1 MKSLFVTNVL
11 VVLLLFCPRVAAS
24 KLAEVENS
32 QPLQSELRKR
42 DLKLIDILFA
52 IACKNSSA
60 VREARKATGIRA
72 FEDVVSVE
80 LSPSRG
86 LINYKGSDGSSS
98 EQEQSFSISVTLDPI
113 KLITVFDKISVLDTR
128 YHETMRQ
135 KRLEVV
141 QRYIAYLQAQQLSII
156 AAHKM
161 QEFNNGANATAKNA
175 PATKKLLSNSEY
187 ITVTTEMLNTN
198 SRERLALEELAATIG
213 LSPEQTLIILEQH

>member
-1 MKSLFVTNVL
+1 MKALLVTNVL
-11 VVLLLFCPRVAAS
+11 LVLFLFCPRVAAS
-24 KLAEVENS
+24 KLAEVENL
-32 QPLQSELRKR
+32 QPLQSELGKR
-42 DLKLIDILFA
+42 DLKLIDTLFA
-52 IACKNSSA
+52 IACKNSSI

-113 KLITVFDKISVLDTR
+113 KLITAIDKISVLDTR

-161 QEFNNGANATAKNA
+161 QEFNNGANATAK
-175 PATKKLLSNSEY
+175 KLLSNSEY
-187 ITVTTEMLNTN
+187 ITVTTEMLNTH

-213 LSPEQTLIILEQH
+213 LSPEQTLVILKQH